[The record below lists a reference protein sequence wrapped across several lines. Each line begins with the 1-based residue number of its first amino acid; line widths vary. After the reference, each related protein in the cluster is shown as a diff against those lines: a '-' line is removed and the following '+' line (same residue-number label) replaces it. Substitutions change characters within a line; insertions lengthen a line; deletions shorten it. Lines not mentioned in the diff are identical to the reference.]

1 MSVDAVTVSRAVAFA
16 DVAESLVEAGDDAVA
31 RAGAALRRLDLDD
44 VPAGTPTA
52 RVVVAGTST
61 LGPIRAPLQGLWR
74 LAGWR
79 RQSSSATT
87 GGLSPNYWTHRVH
100 WAMPTPPSWCCCRT
114 APRCLNVW
122 RFRSR
127 RSPPKRSNGF
137 VDELLAAIQV
147 FRSHSS
153 TPIVLPTLLLP
164 PERSSMLLD
173 LPARTRLAA
182 AWARA
187 NQRLLEAGAEIS
199 GVVAV
204 DMYQLAAF
212 APAAATDPR
221 MAAYARSRFT
231 DPLLLSYSRE
241 IAALVAAQ
249 LGRTSKCLVLD
260 LDGTTWGGVLA
271 DAGPLG
277 VISGDGR
284 AGEAFADFQDTARQ
298 LSSQGVL
305 LAIASKNDDELVRQ
319 ALTEHS
325 GVRLGIDDFAV
336 IVANWDPKPGNVA
349 GIAQALNIGVD
360 SLVFVDDNASE
371 RGSVRAAHP
380 QVRTVAADP
389 DDPART
395 VPALLRDGFFT
406 TLRLTEDD
414 RARPQ
419 RYRAEAERVSFRQTV
434 DAVEDY
440 LAGLQTEVTIAAAD
454 GTDVDRLS
462 QLTLR
467 TNQYNL
473 TTLRLDPAAVQAFL
487 GRPEA
492 IVKTIRCADRFGDHG
507 LVGALF
513 AEIHDGR
520 LDIVNFA
527 MSCRVLGRGV
537 ESAALHTVL
546 AEGVRRGARVASGT
560 FIRTAKN
567 GRAADFFRSSDF
579 AVTGADETQEVG
591 GHTTYLRDL
600 ATLPGPLP
608 HLTVTVL
615 RPEEEKP

>member
-1 MSVDAVTVSRAVAFA
+1 
-16 DVAESLVEAGDDAVA
+16 
-31 RAGAALRRLDLDD
+31 
-44 VPAGTPTA
+44 
-52 RVVVAGTST
+52 
-61 LGPIRAPLQGLWR
+61 
-74 LAGWR
+74 
-79 RQSSSATT
+79 
-87 GGLSPNYWTHRVH
+87 
-100 WAMPTPPSWCCCRT
+100 
-114 APRCLNVW
+114 
-122 RFRSR
+122 
-127 RSPPKRSNGF
+127 
-137 VDELLAAIQV
+137 
-147 FRSHSS
+147 
-153 TPIVLPTLLLP
+153 
-164 PERSSMLLD
+164 
-173 LPARTRLAA
+173 
-182 AWARA
+182 
-187 NQRLLEAGAEIS
+187 
-199 GVVAV
+199 
-204 DMYQLAAF
+204 
-212 APAAATDPR
+212 
-221 MAAYARSRFT
+221 MAA
-231 DPLLLSYSRE
+231 P
-241 IAALVAAQ
+241 
-249 LGRTSKCLVLD
+249 
-260 LDGTTWGGVLA
+260 
-271 DAGPLG
+271 
-277 VISGDGR
+277 
-284 AGEAFADFQDTARQ
+284 EAFADFQDTARQ

-546 AEGVRRGARVASGT
+546 AEVSAGVRAWP
-560 FIRTAKN
+560 
-567 GRAADFFRSSDF
+567 RARSSGPPR
-579 AVTGADETQEVG
+579 TVG
-591 GHTTYLRDL
+591 PPTSSGVRTSR
-600 ATLPGPLP
+600 
-608 HLTVTVL
+608 
-615 RPEEEKP
+615 